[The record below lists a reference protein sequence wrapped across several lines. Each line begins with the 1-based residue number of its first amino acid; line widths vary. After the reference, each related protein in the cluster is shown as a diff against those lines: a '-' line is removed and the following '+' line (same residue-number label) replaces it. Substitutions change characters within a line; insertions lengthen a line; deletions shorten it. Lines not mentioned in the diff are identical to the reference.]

1 MATALEINQ
10 PAPPFSAP
18 NAEGTTVSL
27 GDFAGKWL
35 VLYFYPKD
43 NTPGCTTEATDFS
56 AKLAEFT
63 ALDAVV
69 VGVSPDSEKSH
80 GKFIDKHNLTIQL
93 LSDPEHQLAAAYGA
107 WGPKKFMGKEYEGIL
122 RSTFLITP
130 QGNIAHIWPNV
141 RVKGH
146 VEKVLEKLQQLRGAD

>member
-10 PAPPFSAP
+10 PAPTFSAP
-18 NAEGTTVSL
+18 NAEGKTISSADFL
-27 GDFAGKWL
+27 GQWL

-43 NTPGCTTEATDFS
+43 NTPGCTTEAIDFS
-56 AKLAEFT
+56 EKLPEFAE
-63 ALDAVV
+63 LNAVI

-80 GKFIDKHNLTIQL
+80 GKFIDKHNLTVQL
-93 LSDPEHQLAAAYGA
+93 LSDPEHKLAAAYGA

-122 RSTFLITP
+122 RSTFLINP
-130 QGNIAHIWPNV
+130 QGHIAHIWPNV

-146 VEKVLEKLQQLRGAD
+146 AEKVLEKLQQLNSAD

>member
-1 MATALEINQ
+1 MATALETNQ
-10 PAPPFSAP
+10 PAPTFSAT
-18 NAEGTTVSL
+18 NAEGKTISSDDFL
-27 GDFAGKWL
+27 GQWL

-43 NTPGCTTEATDFS
+43 NTPGCTTEAIDFS
-56 AKLAEFT
+56 EKLPEFT
-63 ALDAVV
+63 DLNAVV

-93 LSDPEHQLAAAYGA
+93 LSDTDHQLAAAYGA
-107 WGPKKFMGKEYEGIL
+107 WGPKKFMGKEYESIL
-122 RSTFLITP
+122 RSTFLINP

-146 VEKVLEKLQQLRGAD
+146 AEKVLEKLQQLNSAD

>member
-1 MATALEINQ
+1 MATALETNQ
-10 PAPPFSAP
+10 PAPTFSAP
-18 NAEGTTVSL
+18 NAEGKTISSDDFL
-27 GDFAGKWL
+27 GQWL

-43 NTPGCTTEATDFS
+43 NTPGCTTEAIDFS
-56 AKLAEFT
+56 EKLPEFT
-63 ALDAVV
+63 DLNAVV

-93 LSDPEHQLAAAYGA
+93 LSDPDHQLAAAYGA

-122 RSTFLITP
+122 RSTFLIDP

-146 VEKVLEKLQQLRGAD
+146 AEKVLEKLQQLNSAD

>member
-1 MATALEINQ
+1 MATALETNQ
-10 PAPPFSAP
+10 PAPTFSAP
-18 NAEGTTVSL
+18 NAEGKTISSDDFL
-27 GDFAGKWL
+27 GQWL

-43 NTPGCTTEATDFS
+43 NTPGCTTEAIDFS
-56 AKLAEFT
+56 EKLPEFT
-63 ALDAVV
+63 DLNAVV

-80 GKFIDKHNLTIQL
+80 GKFIDKHNLTVQL
-93 LSDPEHQLAAAYGA
+93 LSDPEHELAAAYGA

-122 RSTFLITP
+122 RSTFLINP

-146 VEKVLEKLQQLRGAD
+146 AEKVLEKLQQLNSAD

>member
-1 MATALEINQ
+1 MATALETNQ
-10 PAPPFSAP
+10 PAPTFSAT
-18 NAEGTTVSL
+18 NAEGKTISSDDFL
-27 GDFAGKWL
+27 GQWL

-43 NTPGCTTEATDFS
+43 NTPGCTTEAIDFS
-56 AKLAEFT
+56 EKLPEFT
-63 ALDAVV
+63 DLNAVV

-93 LSDPEHQLAAAYGA
+93 LSDPDHQLAAAYGA

-122 RSTFLITP
+122 RSTFLIDP

-146 VEKVLEKLQQLRGAD
+146 AEKVLEKLQQLNSAD

>member
-1 MATALEINQ
+1 MATALETNQ
-10 PAPPFSAP
+10 PAPTFSAP
-18 NAEGTTVSL
+18 NAEGKTISSDDFL
-27 GDFAGKWL
+27 GQWL

-43 NTPGCTTEATDFS
+43 NTPGCTTEAIDFS
-56 AKLAEFT
+56 EKLPEFT
-63 ALDAVV
+63 DLNAVV

-80 GKFIDKHNLTIQL
+80 GKFIDKHNLTVQL
-93 LSDPEHQLAAAYGA
+93 LSDPEHELAAAYGA

-122 RSTFLITP
+122 RSTFLINP

-146 VEKVLEKLQQLRGAD
+146 AGKVLEKLQQLNSAD